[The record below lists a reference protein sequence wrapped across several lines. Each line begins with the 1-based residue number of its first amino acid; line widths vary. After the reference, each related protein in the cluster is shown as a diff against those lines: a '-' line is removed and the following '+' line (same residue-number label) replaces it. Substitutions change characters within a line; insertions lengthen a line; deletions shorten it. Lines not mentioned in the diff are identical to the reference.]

1 VKKIRTDEV
10 MKHLML
16 LKNGSDKVFNA
27 STPRFIASS
36 LSTLNESML
45 KSPNNNNKKF
55 SDTCESK
62 DDNST
67 QLCYINCTKI

>member
-16 LKNGSDKVFNA
+16 LKNGSDKVVNA

-55 SDTCESK
+55 SDLYYSFCSSIKAVEA
-62 DDNST
+62 NS
-67 QLCYINCTKI
+67 